1 MSRNVN
7 LITSGASLLSGG
19 LDECFTPED
28 ESCVGGIATV
38 TAFARNNTNAEPQV
52 TIQKFDK
59 NSPFVNMHPL
69 QWVVNRLI
77 LNQVFGLDVF
87 IGNPSLLLQ
96 NKVDSSVSQRDIS
109 DLQAFDFP
117 LLLSNSAIA
126 PINSWFAYTKAVHF
140 DQETGLAIASLTSE
154 NVPLWVSQVEASR
167 GILNY
172 IAKINRENGC
182 DETMTAYQQYL
193 EKIPILSNRTLD
205 MTNGGIAEN
214 QEFLQG
220 QSGPTPTEG
229 TTTCWA
235 PVILYSDVENNYLPF
250 LEAITRHENPPALI
264 VNLEFAYES
273 FPVPQYYEDTN
284 VWVGT
289 CPMDDATYCQ
299 HRITVSEDR
308 KQILDVKFVSRSLA
322 ELPTEL
328 KDAQWNSD
336 ISSLRALADDAQLN
350 NPVLG
355 YSGFM
360 PITRIGEY
368 RACQAGECPLGNLYT
383 DAIRWFTD
391 ADVAFTSSGGYRGK
405 GWPEGPVRLTEL
417 YAGLPFPNT
426 ECYGTMSG
434 VSLFK
439 LLNYTTSVSTFE
451 GEDTSNGGRL
461 MQASGMKVTYN
472 TRLEESRLIAVDVW
486 DKVTRSYQPLERLK
500 MYKFATDSFVC
511 GAYDPYPALTGGDF
525 AMDDEIPGVIGEEIV
540 QNIVASYLSQL
551 TEPYDTSI
559 QGRLRNDTSVF
570 EVLNLVQDEDSCP
583 PNTVWGPESLTCFPC
598 PTYEHVTFSD
608 ELLEFQTDS
617 DSDDM
622 PSGRVVLVNRET
634 FGVTIQLKSLPRW
647 IKFSEAALL
656 VFGKVDNF
664 DKIPIQL
671 SSGESLVLE
680 FDVLTSSLVS
690 GTDTT
695 ALGTVSFGVEDG
707 GSYPGCSGLDAT
719 FDISLRVT
727 PAEELNQL
735 DFIRYAGIALMAI
748 AFATTAAFV
757 SWVYFYRNTRI
768 VKVMQPIFLLTVCF
782 GVFILSSS
790 IIPMS
795 LDDGVISEKSC
806 DIACMAVPWLVS
818 MGFTVS
824 FSALFSKLWRINK
837 LFNGKQGF
845 RRIVV
850 TEKDVLAPFAV
861 LFVLNLVF
869 LMTWTFADPLQW
881 ERQPVGDE
889 DWNTFGSC
897 VGGTVSIVMSGLLGV
912 VDLGALFLA
921 CSQAYQARN
930 ISDEFSESK
939 YIGIAIYGWLQIIIV
954 GLPIIFLIDRGNPTA
969 KYFLQVALIFIV
981 SMSMLLIIFVPA
993 FVNFRRQSAE
1003 PTGPRVFVTGIERS
1017 SADIAI
1023 NDHSIKQVELDS
1035 SDEIESPPREQ
1046 AHVPFQGS
1054 AGRTPVSSIGL
1065 AGNGASPVE
1074 EPLKST
1080 TSDVLR
1086 SKKREIEEK
1095 VELGSM
1101 KKSVDIMMIKMKEC
1115 QSDDESTAK

>member
-19 LDECFTPED
+19 LDECLTPED
-28 ESCVGGIATV
+28 ESCVGGIAAV

-52 TIQKFDK
+52 TIQKLDK

-87 IGNPSLLLQ
+87 MSNPSLLLQ
-96 NKVDSSVSQRDIS
+96 NNVDSNVSNRDIS

-117 LLLSNSAIA
+117 LLLSNSVIP
-126 PINSWFAYTKAVHF
+126 PINSWFAYSKAVHF
-140 DQETGLAIASLTSE
+140 DQETGLAIASLTDE

-167 GILNY
+167 GILNH
-172 IAKINRENGC
+172 IAKINREHGC
-182 DETMTAYQQYL
+182 DGAMFSTDYQQYL
-193 EKIPILSNRTLD
+193 QTIPIFSN
-205 MTNGGIAEN
+205 MTN
-214 QEFLQG
+214 
-220 QSGPTPTEG
+220 EG
-229 TTTCWA
+229 STTCWV
-235 PVILYSDVENNYLPF
+235 PVLLYSDVESNYLPF
-250 LEAITRHENPPALI
+250 LEAITRHENPPGLI
-264 VNLEFAYES
+264 VNLESAYKS
-273 FPVPQYYEDTN
+273 FPVPQYYENTN

-289 CPMDDATYCQ
+289 CPMDDAAYCQ

-308 KQILDVKFVSRSLA
+308 KHILDVKFVYRKLA

-336 ISSLRALADDAQLN
+336 ISTLRVLADDAKLN

-355 YSGFM
+355 YSEFM
-360 PITRIGEY
+360 PITRIGDY
-368 RACQAGECPLGNLYT
+368 RACQIGECPLGNLYT
-383 DAIRWFTD
+383 DAVRWFTD
-391 ADVAFTSSGGYRGK
+391 ADVAFTSSGGYRGE

-417 YAGLPFPNT
+417 YAGLPFPNP

-439 LLNYTTSVSTFE
+439 LLNYTTSVF
-451 GEDTSNGGRL
+451 TSDGGRL
-461 MQASGMKVTYN
+461 MQVSGMKVAYN
-472 TRLEESRLIAVDVW
+472 TLLEESRLIAVDVW
-486 DKVTRSYQPLERLK
+486 DKVAQSYQPLDRLK
-500 MYKFATDSFVC
+500 MYKFATDSYVC
-511 GAYDPYPALTGGDF
+511 SAYNPYPALTGGDF
-525 AMDDEIPGVIGEEIV
+525 AIDGEIPGIV
-540 QNIVASYLSQL
+540 GQELLQNIVARYLSQL

-570 EVLNLVQDEDSCP
+570 DFLNLVQDEHSCS
-583 PNTVWGPESLTCFPC
+583 PNTVWIPESLTCFPC
-598 PTYEHVTFSD
+598 PAYEHVTFSD
-608 ELLEFQTDS
+608 ELLEFQADN
-617 DSDDM
+617 DSDDT

-634 FGVTIQLKSLPRW
+634 FGVTIQLKSSPSW
-647 IKFSEAALL
+647 VKFTEPAL
-656 VFGKVDNF
+656 VFGKVDNS
-664 DKIPIQL
+664 DKTPIQL

-690 GTDTT
+690 GTDRT

-735 DFIRYAGIALMAI
+735 GSIRYAGIALMAI
-748 AFATTAAFV
+748 VFVTTAAFV
-757 SWVYFYRNTRI
+757 SWVHFYRKTRI

-795 LDDGVISEKSC
+795 LDDGIISEESC
-806 DIACMAVPWLVS
+806 DIACMAMPWLLS

-837 LFNGKQGF
+837 LFNGTQGF

-869 LMTWTFADPLQW
+869 LMTWTFADPLRW
-881 ERQPVGDE
+881 ERESVGDE
-889 DWNTFGSC
+889 DWNTIGSC
-897 VGGTVSIVMSGLLGV
+897 AGGTVSKVMLGLLGV
-912 VDLGALFLA
+912 VNFGALFLA

-930 ISDEFSESK
+930 ISNEFSESK
-939 YIGIAIYGWLQIIIV
+939 YIGIAIYGWLQILIV
-954 GLPIIFLIDRGNPTA
+954 GIPIIFLIDQDNPTA
-969 KYFLQVALIFIV
+969 RYFLQVALIFIV

-993 FVNFRRQSAE
+993 FVNFKRQSAN
-1003 PTGPRVFVTGIERS
+1003 PTGPRVSVTGIERS
-1017 SADIAI
+1017 SIDSANA
-1023 NDHSIKQVELDS
+1023 HFIKHEYDYSRSHPHLGNPLSEALATVDELDS
-1035 SDEIESPPREQ
+1035 SDDIAVSHEQ
-1046 AHVPFQGS
+1046 APVPFQGS
-1054 AGRTPVSSIGL
+1054 IGRTPASSIDS
-1065 AGNGASPVE
+1065 ASNESSPVE
-1074 EPLKST
+1074 EPTSA
-1080 TSDVLR
+1080 TSDTR
-1086 SKKREIEEK
+1086 SRKREIEK
-1095 VELGSM
+1095 KIKLLSV
-1101 KKSVDIMMIKMKEC
+1101 KKSVDSSTTRMKMEEWS
-1115 QSDDESTAK
+1115 SDNESTAKADQSSS